1 MRKAARGKIQ
11 IIECE
16 WREWDIS
23 GEQKKSK
30 DINQKSK
37 VVMKH
42 IRVLRYIR

>member
-23 GEQKKSK
+23 GEQKKVK
-30 DINQKSK
+30 IQIKK
-37 VVMKH
+37 PKW
-42 IRVLRYIR
+42 